1 MFYHQVLPGPASK
14 SYGLEVARLAGLPR
28 EVLRRARTL
37 LAGLEAGQ
45 KGLSKEVLEELL
57 QLDLTRTSPLE
68 ALLFLR
74 KLQEQL
80 KGLSPVEADGVH

>member
-1 MFYHQVLPGPASK
+1 VLPGPASK

-74 KLQEQL
+74 KLQDQL
-80 KGLSPVEADGVH
+80 KGLAPLAQADDVSQV